1 MRTLSLTLIGVFM
14 FSSLF
19 SSKSSAKET
28 KAQNAYAF
36 SFSALMSDKKLD
48 LADYKDK
55 VILVVNTAS
64 ECGFTPQY
72 KDLEKLY
79 ETYKDKGLVVI
90 GVPSNDFGKQEPGSS
105 DQIAKFCEV
114 NYGVTFPMAKKEV
127 VSGKDAH
134 PFYQWAKSELGG
146 LSAPKWNFSK
156 YLIDKKGKLVDYYI
170 STTNPT
176 DEKIT
181 KKIEKLLNEK

>member
-1 MRTLSLTLIGVFM
+1 MLSFFTR
-14 FSSLF
+14 SQ
-19 SSKSSAKET
+19 AKE
-28 KAQNAYAF
+28 ALAENAYAF
-36 SFSALMSDKKLD
+36 SFGSLMSDKP
-48 LADYKDK
+48 LALSDYKDK

-72 KDLEKLY
+72 KDLEALY
-79 ETYKDKGLVVI
+79 QKFKDKGLVIV
-90 GVPSNDFGKQEPGSS
+90 GVPSNDFGKQEPGTS
-105 DQIAKFCEV
+105 DQIAKFCEI

-127 VSGKDAH
+127 VSGKDAA
-134 PFYQWAKSELGG
+134 PFYQWAKAKLGA

-156 YLIDKKGKLVDYYI
+156 YLINRKGEVVEYYI
-170 STTNPT
+170 STTKPM